1 MAKRDPRDLEYQPLE
16 RLRWDEESRAESL
29 DTVYDHIVREAG
41 QAVAWYRGRKKPKKS
56 GARLIRGLAIV
67 FFSAAGLLPVLLQIF
82 DARWREVF
90 PPILFQPAW
99 PSVLIAIA
107 AALLGVDRYF
117 GLSSGWIRYIKT
129 ELHLLQVV
137 EEFEIHWQEMK
148 SRWQGGAPTNDQV
161 SKMLAEAKKF
171 VTEFKTIIREETRE
185 WATDF
190 DRTQRQ
196 LTSTLEKMTKD
207 RGNLGG

>member
-1 MAKRDPRDLEYQPLE
+1 MAKRNPRDLEYQPLE
-16 RLRWDEESRAESL
+16 RLRWDEENRAESL
-29 DTVYDHIVREAG
+29 DMVYDHVVQEAG
-41 QAVAWYRGRKKPKKS
+41 HAIAWYRNSKRPKKF

-67 FFSAAGLLPVLLQIF
+67 FFSAAGLIPILVQIL
-82 DARWREVF
+82 DARWRDVL

-137 EEFEIHWQEMK
+137 EEFELLWQEMK
-148 SRWQGGAPTNDQV
+148 SRWQAGAPTNDQV

-171 VTEFKTIIREETRE
+171 VSDFKSIIREETLE

-196 LTSTLEKMTKD
+196 LESELEKMTKD
-207 RGNLGG
+207 RGKAGT